1 MGTRR
6 QRHTRR
12 RRGGDP
18 LNPIGTA
25 NNVRKAVAA
34 KEAADKEREK
44 KAAALA
50 KLRGQK
56 TEGPFK
62 PSSTAEIRATSGI
75 HGKPANEAAL
85 HGARRRRSHKR
96 KHTRRRR

>member
-62 PSSTAEIRATSGI
+62 PLTAAQIEKISGI
-75 HGKPANEAAL
+75 HGKPDEGAL